1 MAAWRLRRRSHVT
14 DRRDETGVPVSG
26 ELDVSPAELFDA
38 HPVAMAIWD
47 PASGAILAANDA
59 AVRQYGY
66 DRSEIQRL
74 TVDRL
79 VHPEDLPRLMDL
91 VPSLPE
97 GVGPTQQFRNLRRD
111 GTVIEVEMSGHP
123 IVFRGRLARLIL
135 ASDVTERRGLEE
147 QLRQAQKMEAVGR
160 LAGGIAHDFNNLLMA
175 IMGFSELLLE
185 QLPADSEERDAA
197 DQIHRA
203 GKRAAA
209 LTSQLLAF
217 SRPRPDRPETIDLN
231 ELVNGLAPTLGELL
245 GRGIQV
251 TVDTLA
257 SRSHVF
263 ADRAQLEQVLVSCA
277 VNARDAMPDGG
288 RLTIQTSDIDEV
300 ATRALGGVVDG
311 AAHVLLTVADT
322 GVGMEA
328 DTRDRAFDPFFT
340 TKPAGGTTGLGL
352 ALAYAAVRQADG
364 RIRLESSP
372 GHGSTVRIFLPLV
385 DQPTSSNVDVPRPS
399 VRGQAGG
406 GATILLA
413 EDEPAVLA
421 LVERVLTQA
430 GHTVLAASD
439 GIAAIDLAAR
449 NTGRIDLLLTDIVM
463 PGPNGIETARRI
475 RLGRPDLRVLYMSGW
490 ATEALVRE
498 GLHEDDIRMLAK
510 PFSIADLLEAVGNA
524 LREEAATS

>member
-1 MAAWRLRRRSHVT
+1 MAPS
-14 DRRDETGVPVSG
+14 
-26 ELDVSPAELFDA
+26 SPR
-38 HPVAMAIWD
+38 
-47 PASGAILAANDA
+47 NDA

-79 VHPEDLPRLMDL
+79 VHPEDLPRLMEL
-91 VPSLPE
+91 VPRLPE
-97 GVGPTQQFRNLRRD
+97 GIGPTQQFRNLRRD

-123 IVFRGRLARLIL
+123 IVFRGRPARLIL

-197 DQIHRA
+197 DHIHRA

-209 LTSQLLAF
+209 LTGQLLAF

-288 RLTIQTSDIDEV
+288 RLTIQTSDVDEV
-300 ATRALGGVVDG
+300 AAMTLGGVVDIV
-311 AAHVLLTVADT
+311 AYVLLTVADT

-385 DQPTSSNVDVPRPS
+385 DQPTEASVHFPRPS
-399 VRGQAGG
+399 LPGKTA

-449 NTGRIDLLLTDIVM
+449 NAGPIDLLLTDIVM
-463 PGPNGIETARRI
+463 PGPNGIETARRM
-475 RLGRPDLRVLYMSGW
+475 RLGRPNLRVLYMSGW

-498 GLHEDDIRMLAK
+498 GLDENEIRMLAK
-510 PFSIADLLEAVGNA
+510 PFSIADLLEAVGSA
-524 LREEAATS
+524 LGEEAVTS

>member
-1 MAAWRLRRRSHVT
+1 VT
-14 DRRDETGVPVSG
+14 DRQDETELPVSG

-79 VHPEDLPRLMDL
+79 VHPEDLPRLKDL
-91 VPSLPE
+91 VPRLPQ
-97 GVGPTQQFRNLRRD
+97 GIGPAQQFRNLRRD

-123 IVFRGRLARLIL
+123 IVFRGRPARLIL

-185 QLPADSEERDAA
+185 QLPADSEEHDAA

-217 SRPRPDRPETIDLN
+217 SRPRPDRPETIELN

-245 GRGIQV
+245 GPRIQV

-288 RLTIQTSDIDEV
+288 RLTIQTSDVDEV
-300 ATRALGGVVDG
+300 AARALGGVVDS
-311 AAHVLLTVADT
+311 APYVLLTVADT
-322 GVGMEA
+322 GIGMEA

-372 GHGSTVRIFLPLV
+372 GNGSTVRIFLPLV
-385 DQPTSSNVDVPRPS
+385 DQPTESNVRPPHPT
-399 VRGQAGG
+399 RPGQTA
-406 GATILLA
+406 GATILLV

-421 LVERVLTQA
+421 LVQRVLRQA

-439 GIAAIDLAAR
+439 GVAAIAIAAR

-475 RLGRPDLRVLYMSGW
+475 RVGRPDLRVLYMSGW

-498 GLHEDDIRMLAK
+498 GLHENEIRMLAK
-510 PFSIADLLEAVGNA
+510 PFSIAKLLEAVGIA
-524 LREEAATS
+524 LGEEAVTS